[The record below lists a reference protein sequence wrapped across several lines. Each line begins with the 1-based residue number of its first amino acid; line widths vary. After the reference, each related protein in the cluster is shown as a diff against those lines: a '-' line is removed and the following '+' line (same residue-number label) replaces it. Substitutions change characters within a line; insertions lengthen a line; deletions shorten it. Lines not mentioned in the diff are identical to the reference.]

1 MKKKFLAF
9 WASLLWGLVL
19 LIKVWIPWMVKS
31 CMRQKKL
38 ICDFNMIVADAW
50 GAGAGAVTG
59 LVLGSAAGPAG
70 TVLGAVGGAVAMG
83 MNGSAV
89 AGLKE
94 LADGYY
100 INDDI
105 LVNNI
110 IVVTNLDVNNEH
122 VIEEINKELNV
133 KLGYE

>member
-1 MKKKFLAF
+1 
-9 WASLLWGLVL
+9 
-19 LIKVWIPWMVKS
+19 
-31 CMRQKKL
+31 
-38 ICDFNMIVADAW
+38 MIVADAW

>member
-1 MKKKFLAF
+1 
-9 WASLLWGLVL
+9 
-19 LIKVWIPWMVKS
+19 
-31 CMRQKKL
+31 MRQKKL